1 MSKHAATPTADS
13 LEAERFAAQM
23 ARTYGRRTPLPG
35 NGRRRTNAMQAQA

>member
-1 MSKHAATPTADS
+1 MSKHEATPTKFS

-35 NGRRRTNAMQAQA
+35 NGRRRNNVMQVQA